1 MHGLCID
8 QQILDYS
15 LKSYPDEDGLYLEWG
30 YVQRVYKEDRCMRDR
45 MQHIFGLLAIHTTPI
60 GHRVSETGDNSVSVL
75 YTRDG
80 TCVQQ

>member
-1 MHGLCID
+1 MG
-8 QQILDYS
+8 
-15 LKSYPDEDGLYLEWG
+15 
-30 YVQRVYKEDRCMRDR
+30 DR

-80 TCVQQ
+80 TCVQQQPSISTIPFSDLADRPNISRGI